1 MSRYRAAALHL
12 LISGTVIA
20 GMLGLAAALWYPGA
34 FFSGLGGAHLVTTLG
49 AVDIC
54 LGPLIT
60 LIIFDTR
67 KPSLRYDLAT
77 IALLQAAALAYGGWV
92 MFEARPAYAVFIK
105 DVFKVAR
112 ANELEEAELA
122 PQASRPEFARLP
134 VTGPRF
140 VASRLPAS
148 REELER
154 LLFAGVTQGIDLHQL
169 PRYYIPYADARQEIL
184 AAARP
189 LAGPGGALAG
199 DRSGALAAALQSSGR
214 KPESVRHLP
223 LLGARHEM
231 SVLVDA
237 GSGDVVDVVDAAI
250 D

>member
-12 LISGTVIA
+12 LISGAVIA
-20 GMLGLAAALWYPGA
+20 GLLGIAVALWYPGA
-34 FFSGLGGAHLVTTLG
+34 FFSGLGGAHLVATLG
-49 AVDIC
+49 MVDIC

-67 KPSLRYDLAT
+67 KPKLRYDLAT
-77 IALLQAAALAYGGWV
+77 VALVQAAALAYGGWV
-92 MFEARPAYAVFIK
+92 MFEARPVYSVFIK

-122 PQASRPEFARLP
+122 QASRPEFARRP
-134 VTGPRF
+134 IDGPRF

-148 REELER
+148 REEVER

-169 PRYYIPYADARQEIL
+169 PRYYIPYAEARQEIL

-189 LAGPGGALAG
+189 LGGPRGVLAG
-199 DRSGALAAALQSSGR
+199 DRSGALAAALKSSGR
-214 KPESVRHLP
+214 KPESVRYLP
-223 LLGARHEM
+223 LLGTRHEM

-237 GSGDVVDVVDAAI
+237 ASGEVVDVVDAAV